1 MPPAQGPR
9 IFSIWGTASANSHPQ
24 SMFRR
29 WLRLFTA
36 IRKHFGAETRKHP
49 SVRLKTCKNLKK
61 YLNFWVFS
69 IDLCTKAIS
78 IEFKILS
85 LHADCLLAA

>member
-1 MPPAQGPR
+1 
-9 IFSIWGTASANSHPQ
+9 
-24 SMFRR
+24 
-29 WLRLFTA
+29 LRLSTA
-36 IRKHFGAETRKHP
+36 TRKRFGSEVQKRL

-85 LHADCLLAA
+85 VDDDFLLAPWFV